1 MGYFLAGEFVY
12 QKDGYPSATEYYKVK
27 DDVLNNIRYNPIRLS
42 SNGKAVLFNADFLT
56 LNDLEQTKASQNT
69 SVYNI
74 NASGKL
80 DFRISPTINMSFG
93 GTMQYNDNY
102 GFNYYQS
109 LADYMYN
116 VHNTSSTWRVNA
128 RFSQRFPTANDS
140 KSFVKNAYYSIGADF
155 SRTDAKTEDAQ
166 LQQDLF
172 KYGYIGSFAT
182 QTLRAYSNTLSK
194 DSLTGKMAH
203 LQNGTRDTGVVF
215 TPNGYNPESVAWV
228 DEYYR
233 LLPKVGPDGT
243 GYYQSISDIVG
254 NNGLINGNQPQS
266 IYGMWANVGTRT
278 SGYAY
283 SEADQ
288 LNVQASFAADF
299 GHHEIQLG
307 LQYQQRK
314 ISSYSV
320 DGIDL
325 WPLMRLET
333 NSQIQELDLS
343 NPQLVYR
350 DGVFMDTI
358 NYYRK
363 YAPSLQKNFDIN
375 LRKKLGLP
383 VDGTDYIDIDSYN
396 YDAGTINYYDKNEKL
411 HTLKVGSNL
420 LNINMFSPD
429 ELFEGGS
436 PLVSYSG
443 YDYTGKKLT
452 HQPTLDDF
460 FNNTDANGN
469 YTREVAAFQPIY
481 MAGYIQ
487 DKFAFKDLIFNI
499 GLRVD
504 RFDAN
509 QDVLKDP
516 YLFFPAK
523 TKGELDPHQWGN
535 IPSNIGNNFVVYVDD
550 PSNPSAITGYR
561 SGNQWYDKNGTPVTS
576 PTIVDPT
583 GVKPYLENP
592 SNTTM
597 STNVFKQYDPQVNYM
612 PRISFSFPISDDALF
627 YAHYDILTQRPSS
640 GYDQLNPIAYYF
652 INVTGPSGGTITNP
666 DLKPE
671 KTIDYELGFQQ
682 KINNASSLKLSA
694 FYRDMQDQ
702 IQQFRL
708 SGAWPKTY
716 YSYTNIDFGT
726 VKGLT
731 VSYDLRRTGN
741 ARVRF
746 SYTLQ
751 FADGT
756 GSDADAAATI
766 IRTNQPNLRTTNP
779 LNFDRRHQF
788 NAEFDYRW
796 GIGKDYNGPV
806 IARKKK
812 NKPPVQFLSNFGA
825 NLTLTGGSG
834 TPYTRSSQVIQYG
847 GMGPI
852 LGSINGSRLPWQFL
866 LNLKVDKEFEL
877 TMGSKKKK
885 PASLDVYLEVL
896 NLLNTMNVVGV
907 YPATGSPKDDGYL
920 SAPEYQSQI
929 NQQVSPAAYR
939 DLYTV
944 YINKPFNYS
953 TPRQTRLGLMF
964 NF

>member
-1 MGYFLAGEFVY
+1 V
-12 QKDGYPSATEYYKVK
+12 
-27 DDVLNNIRYNPIRLS
+27 
-42 SNGKAVLFNADFLT
+42 NG
-56 LNDLEQTKASQNT
+56 
-69 SVYNI
+69 
-74 NASGKL
+74 
-80 DFRISPTINMSFG
+80 
-93 GTMQYNDNY
+93 
-102 GFNYYQS
+102 
-109 LADYMYN
+109 
-116 VHNTSSTWRVNA
+116 
-128 RFSQRFPTANDS
+128 RFTQRFPTANDS
-140 KSFVKNAYYSIGADF
+140 KSFVKNVYYSIGADF

-166 LQQDLF
+166 LQEDLF

-182 QTLRAYSNTLSK
+182 QSVRAYTSTLQK
-194 DSLTGKMAH
+194 DSATGKMAH
-203 LQNGTRDTGVVF
+203 LQNGVRDTGVIF
-215 TPNGYNPESVAWV
+215 TANNYNPESVAWV
-228 DEYYR
+228 DEYYK
-233 LLPKVGPDGT
+233 LLPKVGSDGT
-243 GYYQSISDIVG
+243 GYYLNTDDIVG
-254 NNGLINGNQPQS
+254 NNGLINGSQPQS
-266 IYGMWANVGTRT
+266 IYGGMWANVGTRT
-278 SGYAY
+278 TGFSY

-288 LNVQASFAADF
+288 FNVQASFAGDF
-299 GHHEIQLG
+299 GHHEIQVG

-314 ISSYSV
+314 VSSYGV
-320 DGIDL
+320 DGVDM
-325 WPLMRLET
+325 WSLMRLET
-333 NSQIQELDLS
+333 NSQIAELDAS

-363 YAPSLQKNFDIN
+363 YSATLQKNFDIS
-375 LRKKLGLP
+375 LRQKLGLP
-383 VDGTDYIDIDSYN
+383 VDGTDYIDINSYN

-420 LNINMFSPD
+420 LNINMFTPD

-436 PLVSYSG
+436 SLVSYAG

-452 HQPTLDDF
+452 SNPTLDDF
-460 FNNTDANGN
+460 FNATDANGN
-469 YTREVAAFQPIY
+469 YTREIGAFEPIY

-487 DKFAFKDLIFNI
+487 DKFAFKDLIFNV

-509 QDVLKDP
+509 QMVLKDP

-523 TKGELDPHQWGN
+523 TAGELDPHIWGN
-535 IPSNIGNNFVVYVDD
+535 IPSDIGSNFVVYVDD
-550 PSNPSAITGYR
+550 PSNPTTITGYR

-576 PTIVDPT
+576 PLIVDPT

-640 GYDQLNPIAYYF
+640 GYDQINPVAYYF
-652 INVTGPSGGTITNP
+652 INVVGPSGGTITNP

-682 KINNASSLKLSA
+682 KINNASSLKLSM

-702 IQQFRL
+702 IEQFRL
-708 SGAWPKTY
+708 SGAWPATY

-731 VSYDLRRTGN
+731 ASYDLRRTGN
-741 ARVRF
+741 ARIRF

-766 IRTNQPNLRTTNP
+766 IRSNQPNLRTTNP

-806 IARKKK
+806 INRKKK
-812 NKPPVQFLSNFGA
+812 GKSPVQIFSNLGA

-834 TPYTRSSQVIQYG
+834 TPYTRSSQVFQYG
-847 GMGPI
+847 AMGPI

-929 NQQVSPAAYR
+929 AEQVSPAAYR

-944 YINKPFNYS
+944 WENKPFNYS
-953 TPRQTRLGLMF
+953 SPRQTRLGVMF